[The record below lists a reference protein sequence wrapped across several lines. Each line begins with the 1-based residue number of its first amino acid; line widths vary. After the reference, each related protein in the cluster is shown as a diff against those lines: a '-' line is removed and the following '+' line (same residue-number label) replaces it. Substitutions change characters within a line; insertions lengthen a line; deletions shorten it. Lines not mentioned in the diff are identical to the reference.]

1 MSRKQIR
8 MLVGL
13 GNPGKSYSM
22 TRHNVGF
29 MVLEALSEVFSI
41 PVEKKKPDV
50 LFGRGNAEGT
60 DIILAKPVA
69 FMNRSGY
76 PIQRL
81 AEYFGISG
89 EEMLVIHDDI
99 DLTFKRLKI
108 KMKGGHG
115 GHNGIRSMIGAFG
128 HGDFIRIRVGIGR
141 PDGPKEVTDHVLG
154 RFSDEEKEE
163 LDRVI
168 IRARDAAI
176 TILRDGIQEGMNIFN
191 KHNDFQ

>member
-1 MSRKQIR
+1 MTQKQIR
-8 MLVGL
+8 LIVGL
-13 GNPGKSYSM
+13 GNPGKAYSM

-29 MVLEALSEVFSI
+29 VVIDALSEVFSI
-41 PVEKKKPDV
+41 PVEKKKPDM
-50 LFGRGNAEGT
+50 LFGRGNIAGA
-60 DIILAKPVA
+60 DVILAKPMA
-69 FMNRSGY
+69 YMNRSGH
-76 PIQRL
+76 PTRGL

-99 DLTFKRLKI
+99 DLAFKRLKI

-128 HGDFIRIRVGIGR
+128 HGDFARIRIGIGR

-154 RFSDEEKEE
+154 RFSPDEKEE

-168 IRARDAAI
+168 AGARDAAV
-176 TILRDGIQEGMNIFN
+176 TIVRDGIQEGMNLFN
-191 KHNDFQ
+191 KHN

>member
-1 MSRKQIR
+1 MI
-8 MLVGL
+8 VGL

-29 MVLEALSEVFSI
+29 MVIEALSEAYSI
-41 PVEKKKPDV
+41 PIEKKKPDV
-50 LFGRGNAEGT
+50 LFGRGNMEGSS
-60 DIILAKPVA
+60 ILLVRPMAY
-69 FMNRSGY
+69 MNRSGH
-76 PIQRL
+76 PTRGL

-99 DLTFKRLKI
+99 DLAYKRLKI

-128 HGDFIRIRVGIGR
+128 NGDFTRIRIGIGR

-154 RFSDEEKEE
+154 RFSSEDKEE
-163 LDRVI
+163 LAGVI
-168 IRARDAAI
+168 TRARDAAI
-176 TILRDGIQEGMNIFN
+176 TIIRDGIQEGMNIFN
-191 KHNDFQ
+191 KHN